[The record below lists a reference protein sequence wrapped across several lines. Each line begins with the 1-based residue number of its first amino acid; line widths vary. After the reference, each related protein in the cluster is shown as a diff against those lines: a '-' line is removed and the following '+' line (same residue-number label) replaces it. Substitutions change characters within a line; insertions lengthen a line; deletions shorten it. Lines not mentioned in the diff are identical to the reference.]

1 MAPDVQ
7 AVDTWWAPLAFWFLF
22 LGALAIAVSQLGIA
36 ALDNFIAA
44 IGAYIPNI
52 IAAVLIFVIA
62 GVVAAAVG
70 GLVART
76 MGDTPTGKVVGSVV
90 PVLVMAIATF
100 MILNQLQIATEIVTI
115 TYAALIGGV
124 FLAMALAFGLGGR
137 EVAGR
142 MLSDAYDKG
151 QEQRGQVRRD
161 MEVGKERGKQD
172 ASAPKPR
179 PSSARATAGPRPS
192 RSAPA
197 APATARPARAGS
209 TDGPRHEGPRGHP
222 ADTTRGNGTPSS
234 REVIG
239 RQREEFGGMNWGA
252 AFFGWL
258 VAIGVAALLIAIL
271 SAAGAAIGLTQ
282 TSTSDASGNAGTVGI
297 VGGIVLLAILG
308 LAYYAGGYVA
318 GRMSRFDGPRQGLG
332 TGSSG

>member
-1 MAPDVQ
+1 MLFAAVNVGDSVQTGLDSFFGFLPKLLGFLVVLVIGWIVAKVVKSVVTKLLEKVGIDRAMHSGSTGGYVNRVAPDLR
-7 AVDTWWAPLAFWFLF
+7 PSSLIGSLAFWFLF

-62 GVVAAAVG
+62 GVVAAAIG

-100 MILNQLQIATEIVTI
+100 MILNQLKIAEEIVTI

-161 MEVGKERGKQD
+161 MELGKERGKQD
-172 ASAPKPR
+172 AQ
-179 PSSARATAGPRPS
+179 RAKDEAQS
-192 RSAPA
+192 R
-197 APATARPARAGS
+197 TGS
-209 TDGPRHEGPRGHP
+209 
-222 ADTTRGNGTPSS
+222 GNGVTETRPISGGSGS
-234 REVIG
+234 RRV
-239 RQREEFGGMNWGA
+239 
-252 AFFGWL
+252 
-258 VAIGVAALLIAIL
+258 
-271 SAAGAAIGLTQ
+271 
-282 TSTSDASGNAGTVGI
+282 D
-297 VGGIVLLAILG
+297 
-308 LAYYAGGYVA
+308 
-318 GRMSRFDGPRQGLG
+318 
-332 TGSSG
+332 

>member
-1 MAPDVQ
+1 VAPDLR
-7 AVDTWWAPLAFWFLF
+7 ASSLIGSLAFWFLF

-62 GVVAAAVG
+62 GVVAAAIG

-100 MILNQLQIATEIVTI
+100 MILNQLKIAEEIVTI

-161 MEVGKERGKQD
+161 MELGKERGKQD
-172 ASAPKPR
+172 AQ
-179 PSSARATAGPRPS
+179 RAKDEAQS
-192 RSAPA
+192 R
-197 APATARPARAGS
+197 TGS
-209 TDGPRHEGPRGHP
+209 
-222 ADTTRGNGTPSS
+222 GNG
-234 REVIG
+234 
-239 RQREEFGGMNWGA
+239 
-252 AFFGWL
+252 
-258 VAIGVAALLIAIL
+258 VAE
-271 SAAGAAIGLTQ
+271 TQ
-282 TSTSDASGNAGTVGI
+282 PIS
-297 VGGIVLLAILG
+297 
-308 LAYYAGGYVA
+308 
-318 GRMSRFDGPRQGLG
+318 
-332 TGSSG
+332 GSSGSRRVD

>member
-1 MAPDVQ
+1 MSTIAAVKIGDSVQQGLDNFFAFLPRLVGFLLILLIGYIVAKVVKGVLTKVLDRAGLDHALHTGSTGEYVNKVAPDVKPSRTIG
-7 AVDTWWAPLAFWFLF
+7 AIAFWFIF
-22 LGALAIAVSQLGIA
+22 LGAISIAVSQLGIP
-36 ALDNFIAA
+36 ALTTFVAA
-44 IGAYIPNI
+44 IGAYLPNVV
-52 IAAVLIFVIA
+52 AAILIFVIA

-172 ASAPKPR
+172 AQRAKDEANRRAP
-179 PSSARATAGPRPS
+179 
-192 RSAPA
+192 
-197 APATARPARAGS
+197 
-209 TDGPRHEGPRGHP
+209 
-222 ADTTRGNGTPSS
+222 RGNGEQSGSVDTP
-234 REVIG
+234 
-239 RQREEFGGMNWGA
+239 GA
-252 AFFGWL
+252 TRSEL
-258 VAIGVAALLIAIL
+258 
-271 SAAGAAIGLTQ
+271 
-282 TSTSDASGNAGTVGI
+282 
-297 VGGIVLLAILG
+297 
-308 LAYYAGGYVA
+308 
-318 GRMSRFDGPRQGLG
+318 
-332 TGSSG
+332 

>member
-1 MAPDVQ
+1 MSAFFAAVNVGDSVQTGLDAFFGFLPRLLGFLVVVAIGWIIAKVVKGVVTKLLEKVGVDRALHSGSTGQYVNRVAPDVR
-7 AVDTWWAPLAFWFLF
+7 PSSLIGSLAFWFLF

-36 ALDNFIAA
+36 ALDNFVAA

-62 GVVAAAVG
+62 GAIAAAVG

-100 MILNQLQIATEIVTI
+100 MILNQLKIAPEIVTI

-151 QEQRGQVRRD
+151 QEQRGKDEAQKR
-161 MEVGKERGKQD
+161 
-172 ASAPKPR
+172 
-179 PSSARATAGPRPS
+179 T
-192 RSAPA
+192 
-197 APATARPARAGS
+197 
-209 TDGPRHEGPRGHP
+209 
-222 ADTTRGNGTPSS
+222 GNG
-234 REVIG
+234 
-239 RQREEFGGMNWGA
+239 
-252 AFFGWL
+252 
-258 VAIGVAALLIAIL
+258 
-271 SAAGAAIGLTQ
+271 Q
-282 TSTSDASGNAGTVGI
+282 TETRTVTT
-297 VGGIVLLAILG
+297 
-308 LAYYAGGYVA
+308 
-318 GRMSRFDGPRQGLG
+318 G
-332 TGSSG
+332 TGGRPLGDSSGARRVD